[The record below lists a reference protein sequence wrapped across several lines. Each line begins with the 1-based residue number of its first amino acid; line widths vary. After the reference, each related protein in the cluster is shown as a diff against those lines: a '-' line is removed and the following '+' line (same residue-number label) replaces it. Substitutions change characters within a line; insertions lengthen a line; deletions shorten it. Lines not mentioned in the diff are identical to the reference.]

1 MTLRRNVAL
10 GIVGLLAASAGTL
23 TVATGSAQAA
33 PSAQACANHLLP
45 KPTRASEVARTN
57 PGAFRAAQVRN
68 AHSVPDLATKAK
80 YDTSLWLDRCGT
92 VFFVDAGPSAGERAD
107 AAATMGAATAA
118 ADLPLGG
125 VPLAETFTLNSKPG
139 SSRTIY
145 LDFKGGTVTNTAWN
159 ASYGS
164 SIAWEPYSIDGTV
177 STAFSDAELTEIQ
190 KVWQVV
196 AEDYAPFDVNVTTQD
211 PGAAAIDRTSASDLV
226 YGTRAAITN
235 GGVIY
240 NDCGC
245 GGVAYVG
252 VFNTSGSNHNYY
264 QPAWVFSNGTT
275 KNGKYI
281 GEATSHEIGHNFGL
295 DHDGTS
301 GSGYYSGSSPWAPIM
316 GASYS
321 QPVTQWSKGEYP
333 GANNSQDDVAQVATG
348 AAYRGDEDTAGALPL
363 ANGGAVDGI
372 VTKATDADTYSF
384 AAAGSTTITV
394 ANGSPFPDLDVQL
407 LIRDSGGNQV
417 ALVNPTTTKVS
428 AVLASGMDASYSF
441 TAPAGGAG
449 YTAEVRGA
457 GLGTVPNAGAYS
469 TYGSIG
475 TYQVSLATQ
484 APGNV
489 DPVVVTVG
497 AMPTGTAGTAY
508 AASPVSASGGVAPY
522 SYSATGLPAGLSINA
537 STGAVS
543 GTPTAPGSYTPNFTV
558 TDAIGTAGSA
568 AGSVTVNPAPVAVA
582 NQSVS
587 GTVGS
592 ALSRQVVATGG
603 TGSYSWSRTSGT
615 LPPGLTFSASG
626 VLSGTPTTAG
636 SYAFGATATSGAS
649 SATGTV
655 TVTIAA
661 APVSFVTGATL
672 PQGKVRTSYNAT
684 ISVTGGTPG
693 YTWTRTSG
701 SLPGGLSISYNGA
714 TATITGTPAKQGNST
729 FTLRVADSAGG
740 VVSRTFT
747 LQVKR

>member
-1 MTLRRNVAL
+1 M
-10 GIVGLLAASAGTL
+10 
-23 TVATGSAQAA
+23 
-33 PSAQACANHLLP
+33 
-45 KPTRASEVARTN
+45 
-57 PGAFRAAQVRN
+57 
-68 AHSVPDLATKAK
+68 
-80 YDTSLWLDRCGT
+80 
-92 VFFVDAGPSAGERAD
+92 
-107 AAATMGAATAA
+107 
-118 ADLPLGG
+118 
-125 VPLAETFTLNSKPG
+125 
-139 SSRTIY
+139 
-145 LDFKGGTVTNTAWN
+145 
-159 ASYGS
+159 
-164 SIAWEPYSIDGTV
+164 
-177 STAFSDAELTEIQ
+177 
-190 KVWQVV
+190 
-196 AEDYAPFDVNVTTQD
+196 
-211 PGAAAIDRTSASDLV
+211 
-226 YGTRAAITN
+226 
-235 GGVIY
+235 
-240 NDCGC
+240 
-245 GGVAYVG
+245 
-252 VFNTSGSNHNYY
+252 
-264 QPAWVFSNGTT
+264 
-275 KNGKYI
+275 
-281 GEATSHEIGHNFGL
+281 
-295 DHDGTS
+295 
-301 GSGYYSGSSPWAPIM
+301 
-316 GASYS
+316 
-321 QPVTQWSKGEYP
+321 
-333 GANNSQDDVAQVATG
+333 
-348 AAYRGDEDTAGALPL
+348 
-363 ANGGAVDGI
+363 
-372 VTKATDADTYSF
+372 
-384 AAAGSTTITV
+384 
-394 ANGSPFPDLDVQL
+394 
-407 LIRDSGGNQV
+407 
-417 ALVNPTTTKVS
+417 
-428 AVLASGMDASYSF
+428 
-441 TAPAGGAG
+441 
-449 YTAEVRGA
+449 
-457 GLGTVPNAGAYS
+457 
-469 TYGSIG
+469 
-475 TYQVSLATQ
+475 
-484 APGNV
+484 
-489 DPVVVTVG
+489 VTVG
-497 AMPTGTAGTAY
+497 AMPPGTAGTAY

-655 TVTIAA
+655 TVMIAA